1 MHQPEHT
8 GPACLIEE
16 VNDDVEDEADAV
28 ADVGLLI
35 LIFRGFER
43 PVDEHG
49 AADEVFPG
57 NEAPKTAVPTV
68 FAIIAHTEIAV
79 GGHYNNI
86 PLDVVGQG
94 DMTLGGESDGVIG
107 WIGWEVDGVAMNAA
121 GRIG

>member
-43 PVDEHG
+43 PIDEHG
-49 AADEVFPG
+49 TADEVFPG
-57 NEAPKTAVPTV
+57 NEAPEAAIPTV

-79 GGHYNNI
+79 GRHYEI
-86 PLDVVGQG
+86 TTLDMFGQR
-94 DMTLGGESDGVIG
+94 DVPLGGESDGVIG
-107 WIGWEVDGVAMNAA
+107 WNRWEVDGVRMN
-121 GRIG
+121 